1 MRKTHLAPLA
11 LACAFA
17 APLAAQTAGFG
28 FGAYET
34 IPGAVPGYL
43 AIGDV
48 TGDLRDD
55 LVELGTGTS
64 GVDGFRLYAQ
74 QADGTL
80 AAPVVV
86 SIGKPLAGELAS
98 LALADVDGDGV
109 KDVALGYSN
118 YQAGMPG
125 NGVAVV
131 RRAGSGW
138 TALAAASTKRAAM
151 LAVLDVD
158 RNGKADVV
166 ALAPDEGFAI
176 YRLTSAGMWFSAAG
190 APAAPTGVAR
200 RLAAGDLDG
209 DGVAD
214 LAAVSQPAAGGNA
227 TLSVWRHDGVSVL
240 LPATTYPLAGIANA
254 GGLAVGDV
262 DGDARGD
269 AVVSNAAPLAPALW
283 VLHQNAGGAL
293 GAPVATPTSA
303 APGLAFAID
312 LDRDG
317 LTDLAAMHDANTS
330 TLTYRLLGAA
340 GEVAVPLA
348 PANRYLDGNVAFGD
362 LDGDGCTDAAVSSKY
377 SNIVGSAA
385 SVGIVR
391 GGGCAPNADLA
402 ASVAVDAVSGD
413 AETAVTHRG
422 GTPAA
427 ATLAVALRVSSKAKI
442 DVPADCRAMIRLP
455 PVRPGAITRSYLC
468 DAGVL
473 SLGERRAFVFGV
485 TPGLGESVAVEATG
499 EAVDPDGSN
508 NAAEAVYDVDG

>member
-1 MRKTHLAPLA
+1 MRKPHLASLA
-11 LACAFA
+11 LVCAFA

-34 IPGAVPGYL
+34 IPGAVPGYF

-48 TGDLRDD
+48 TGDARDD

-80 AAPVVV
+80 AQPVVV
-86 SIGKPLAGELAS
+86 AIGKPLAGELAS

-109 KDVALGYSN
+109 RDVALGYSN

-125 NGVAVV
+125 NGVAIV
-131 RRAGSGW
+131 RRNGASW

-158 RNGKADVV
+158 RDGRADVA

-176 YRLTSAGMWFSAAG
+176 YRLSSAGTWFSATG
-190 APAAPTGVAR
+190 APAAPAGVAR

-227 TLSVWRHDGVSVL
+227 TLSVWRHDGVSAL
-240 LPATTYPLAGIANA
+240 LPAATYPLTGIANA

-269 AVVSNAAPLAPALW
+269 AVVSSAPPGAPALW
-283 VLHQNAGGAL
+283 MLHQNAAGTL
-293 GAPVATPTSA
+293 DAPVAQPTSA
-303 APGLAFAID
+303 APGLAFALD

-317 LTDLAAMHDANTS
+317 LTDLAAMHDANLS
-330 TLTYRLLGAA
+330 TMTYRLFGAA
-340 GEVAVPLA
+340 GDVSVPLA

-377 SNIVGSAA
+377 ANIVGSAM

-391 GGGCAPNADLA
+391 GHGCAPNADFA
-402 ASVAVDAVSGD
+402 ASIAIDAAAGL
-413 AETAVTHRG
+413 AETAVTHLG
-422 GTPAA
+422 GTPAS
-427 ATLAVALRVSSKAKI
+427 ATLSVALRVSSKAKI
-442 DVPADCRAMIRLP
+442 DVPEDCRAMIRLP
-455 PVRPGAITRSYLC
+455 PVRPGTITRSYLC

-473 SLGERRAFVFGV
+473 ALGERRAFVFGV
-485 TPGLGESVAVEATG
+485 TPGYAESVAVEAVG
-499 EAVDPDGSN
+499 DVIDPDESN
-508 NAAEAVYDVDG
+508 NAAEAAFGEVE

>member
-1 MRKTHLAPLA
+1 MRKPHFAALG

-80 AAPVVV
+80 APSVVV
-86 SIGKPLAGELAS
+86 AIGKPLAGELAS

-125 NGVAVV
+125 NGVAIV
-131 RRAGSGW
+131 RRNGAGW
-138 TALAAASTKRAAM
+138 AALAAASTKRAAM
-151 LAVLDVD
+151 LAVLDVNRD
-158 RNGKADVV
+158 GKADVA

-176 YRLTSAGMWFSAAG
+176 YRLTSTGTWFSAAG
-190 APAAPTGVAR
+190 APAAPAGVAR

-209 DGVAD
+209 DGIAD
-214 LAAVSQPAAGGNA
+214 LAAVSQPASGGNA
-227 TLSVWRHDGVSVL
+227 TLSVWRHNGVSAL
-240 LPATTYPLAGIANA
+240 LPAVSYPFTGIANV

-262 DGDARGD
+262 DGDTRGD
-269 AVVSNAAPLAPALW
+269 AVVSNAAPTAPALW
-283 VLHQNAGGAL
+283 VLHQNAAGTLDAPTAL
-293 GAPVATPTSA
+293 PTSA
-303 APGLAFAID
+303 SPGLVFAHD

-317 LTDLAAMHDANTS
+317 LTDLATMHDGNQS
-330 TLTYRLLGAA
+330 TMTYRLFGAA
-340 GEVAVPLA
+340 GETAVPLA

-377 SNIVGSAA
+377 SNIVGSSA

-391 GGGCAPNADLA
+391 GYGCAPNADLA
-402 ASVAVDAVSGD
+402 ASVTVDAPAGI
-413 AETAVTHRG
+413 AEAAVTHRG
-422 GTPAA
+422 GTPAT

-442 DVPADCRAMIRLP
+442 DVPVDCVAMIRLP
-455 PVRPGAITRSYLC
+455 PVRPSVITRSYLC

-473 SLGERRAFVFGV
+473 ALGERRAFVFGV
-485 TPGLGESVAVEATG
+485 TPGYAESVSVEATG
-499 EAVDPDGSN
+499 DAVDPDASN
-508 NAAEAVYDVDG
+508 NVAEAVFEAGK